1 MKYKINYGSRVAV
14 IPENAINALDRAGET
29 DLKVLISLCSL
40 GGSADV
46 KKLAKLAS
54 CGEDDVR
61 EALSFWRG
69 TGVIEPSGGKDSAS
83 GETLTEDKSAAAAIE
98 GDQADKTDR
107 GANKTDKTE
116 KGADKTDKRDKSD
129 KSETAPS
136 KKLRGSDELPRYT
149 SDELAEI
156 LEQRRE
162 TASLIDECQRIMG
175 KVFNLKEINVLMG
188 LVDYLELDCEYIMML
203 LTYCVASGKK
213 TLHYAEKLA
222 FALYDEGITKGEQL
236 AEELRRREA
245 ASSAE
250 GKIRA
255 MFGVG
260 ERAFT
265 TKEKKFISAW
275 INDLGYSEEIIE
287 KAYEVTA
294 DATGK
299 GSFAYA
305 NSVLERWYAA
315 GLRTL
320 SEIEES
326 YKKGEGTNKPS
337 EGSFDTDSFFEAAV
351 RRSLGE

>member
-14 IPENAINALDRAGET
+14 IPESAIEALGRAGAN
-29 DLKVLISLCSL
+29 DLKVLIALCAQN
-40 GGSADV
+40 GIVDA
-46 KKLAKLAS
+46 KKLSKALGI
-54 CGEDDVR
+54 GEDEVR
-61 EALSFWRG
+61 ESLSFWRG
-69 TGVIEPSGGKDSAS
+69 TGVIEATDGKESHEEAKAEAVVSAP
-83 GETLTEDKSAAAAIE
+83 
-98 GDQADKTDR
+98 DQKEA
-107 GANKTDKTE
+107 E
-116 KGADKTDKRDKSD
+116 KVV
-129 KSETAPS
+129 APQ
-136 KKLRGSDELPRYT
+136 KKLRGADELPKYT
-149 SDELAEI
+149 SDQLADI
-156 LEQRRE
+156 LEERQE
-162 TASLIDECQRIMG
+162 TAALIDECQRIMG

-188 LVDYLELDCEYIMML
+188 LVDYLQLDCEYIMML
-203 LTYCVASGKK
+203 LTYCVSIGKK
-213 TLHYAEKLA
+213 TLHYAEKTA
-222 FALYDEGITKGEQL
+222 FDFYDQGITTGEML

-245 ASSAE
+245 SAGAE

-255 MFGVG
+255 LFGIG

-275 INDLGYSEEIIE
+275 INDMGYSIEIIE

-305 NSVLERWYAA
+305 NSILERWNAT

-326 YKKGEGTNKPS
+326 YKKGEGSSAPS
-337 EGSFDTDSFFEAAV
+337 NGSFDTDSFFEAAV

>member
-1 MKYKINYGSRVAV
+1 MKYKINYGNRVAV
-14 IPENAINALDRAGET
+14 IPGGALDVLSRAGEV
-29 DLKVLISLCSL
+29 DLKVLLAICST

-46 KKLAKLAS
+46 KKLAKQLS
-54 CGEDDVR
+54 SGEEDIR

-69 TGVIEPSGGKDSAS
+69 AGVIEQGDSKGEEVEVAS
-83 GETLTEDKSAAAAIE
+83 ETKSADAVEVKTVALDKNIE
-98 GDQADKTDR
+98 TVTPAV
-107 GANKTDKTE
+107 
-116 KGADKTDKRDKSD
+116 
-129 KSETAPS
+129 
-136 KKLRGSDELPRYT
+136 KKLRGADELPKY
-149 SDELAEI
+149 SSEELSNI
-156 LEQRRE
+156 LETRQD
-162 TASLIDECQRIMG
+162 TAALIDECQNIMG

-188 LVDYLELDCEYIMML
+188 LVDYLELDYEYIMML
-203 LTYCVASGKK
+203 LTYCVSLGKK
-213 TLHYAEKLA
+213 TMHYAEKLA
-222 FALYDEGITKGEQL
+222 FALYDAGITTGEML
-236 AEELRRREA
+236 AEELRRRETA
-245 ASSAE
+245 ANSE

-275 INDLGYSEEIIE
+275 INEMGYSIEIIE

-305 NSVLERWYAA
+305 NSVLERWNAA

-320 SEIEES
+320 AEIEDS
-326 YKKGEGTNKPS
+326 YKSGDSKPMD
-337 EGSFDTDSFFEAAV
+337 GSFDTDSFFEAAV